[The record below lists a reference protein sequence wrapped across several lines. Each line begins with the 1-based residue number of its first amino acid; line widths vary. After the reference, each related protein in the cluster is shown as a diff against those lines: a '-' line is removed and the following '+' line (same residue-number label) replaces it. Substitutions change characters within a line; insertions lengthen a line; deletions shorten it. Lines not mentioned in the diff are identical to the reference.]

1 MLTVVVGGGVIEDNL
16 CAFRCLAYHRTQNR
30 KGTERLTLRYYREY
44 FGHRIPKNA
53 KFKGLSLEE
62 IPQFENSFD
71 INVNIFQ
78 LFEDETCVHIYRSR
92 GVYQD
97 TKKSKFVRKP
107 LDLYKRL
114 SGVLQKYECRN
125 CKTPFPTHD
134 KVSRHEMRCKE
145 ATKYTYTGGYYA
157 RPQHIFEELEYLDIE
172 VDKDLRFY
180 PFLIAYDF
188 EALLQTNDLPP
199 ATDKSTWTHEHRPVS
214 FSICSNVPGH
224 VDPVCEIDNNV
235 SSLIQKFV
243 NKALEIQSTAETYT
257 RTRFANVLK
266 KLSRESKLIQE
277 LSEEMIY
284 QDDDDVNDDDET
296 HNQAINTPLINH
308 IRRIR
313 QKLDTYITEIP
324 VLGYNSSKYDLNLI
338 KASSR
343 IVLIY
348 PIAER
353 ILSLKNVISIC
364 ASAMFRH
371 Q

>member
-1 MLTVVVGGGVIEDNL
+1 
-16 CAFRCLAYHRTQNR
+16 
-30 KGTERLTLRYYREY
+30 
-44 FGHRIPKNA
+44 
-53 KFKGLSLEE
+53 
-62 IPQFENSFD
+62 
-71 INVNIFQ
+71 
-78 LFEDETCVHIYRSR
+78 
-92 GVYQD
+92 
-97 TKKSKFVRKP
+97 
-107 LDLYKRL
+107 
-114 SGVLQKYECRN
+114 
-125 CKTPFPTHD
+125 
-134 KVSRHEMRCKE
+134 MRDHN
-145 ATKYTYTGGYYA
+145 T
-157 RPQHIFEELEYLDIE
+157 FEELEYLDIE

-180 PFLIAYDF
+180 PFFIAYDF